1 MNQNEIFER
10 IISTMSDKTREDM
23 LKNDNEYCRLEKN
36 RVQLENLYHH
46 MDQYAEAINLV
57 KDYISIV
64 ELNNSMITT
73 NAAKSPVK
81 DIFFAFTCMR
91 TNRLPYIH
99 TRYLHTINH
108 NTYRQYYRNY
118 VHSHNLLSDSVVHG
132 TAIDLHNLHI
142 PCY

>member
-64 ELNNSMITT
+64 QETDMRFADVSYMAGIKDTISLLVSLGMIR
-73 NAAKSPVK
+73 KV
-81 DIFFAFTCMR
+81 
-91 TNRLPYIH
+91 
-99 TRYLHTINH
+99 
-108 NTYRQYYRNY
+108 
-118 VHSHNLLSDSVVHG
+118 
-132 TAIDLHNLHI
+132 
-142 PCY
+142 